1 MKGMPL
7 PIVHRNTTMYNVQ
20 CVQILWLRRRDLM
33 ILSHDT
39 TVFTTDPRVEVNFAI
54 LYRNSIKYFQLFF
67 WLRNPIVVLS
77 RFTFTQSLGSG
88 NYASQGWGSRMV
100 VNMAVRWE
108 HSVIGGSFE
117 KIHQRS
123 LSEYGKYCKIS
134 SFSGKH
140 DAATRGSNPAGGGGD
155 PGRDSW
161 ARRAIPQV
169 HSILFTS

>member
-1 MKGMPL
+1 
-7 PIVHRNTTMYNVQ
+7 
-20 CVQILWLRRRDLM
+20 M

-77 RFTFTQSLGSG
+77 RFTFTRSLGSG

-100 VNMAVRWE
+100 ANMAVRWE

-123 LSEYGKYCKIS
+123 LSEYGKYRIRLLAKFHPSQANTTPRREAQILLEVEETQAEIV
-134 SFSGKH
+134 G
-140 DAATRGSNPAGGGGD
+140 PAE
-155 PGRDSW
+155 
-161 ARRAIPQV
+161 
-169 HSILFTS
+169 LFLRYIVFYLHHKVLLPHPIQ